1 MIQIMEVYLT
11 LDFLKMGK
19 TLKLFIL
26 FMFVA
31 LSIFILRLFW
41 HDISIFAVGHFIFR
55 YKSSLCVQIVSI
67 KNTFV

>member
-1 MIQIMEVYLT
+1 MCTE
-11 LDFLKMGK
+11 GK
-19 TLKLFIL
+19 KVQRVFSIFIL

-41 HDISIFAVGHFIFR
+41 HDISIFADGHFIFR
-55 YKSSLCVQIVSI
+55 YKSNLCVQIVSI